1 MEFVADSPREAA
13 EMAVKVHRDPSS
25 IATVF
30 SVIDIDGNVTAG
42 PHVFQPRTD
51 ADPTWKESSN
61 AK

>member
-30 SVIDIDGNVTAG
+30 SVIDIDGNVTAS

-51 ADPTWKESSN
+51 ADPT
-61 AK
+61 